1 MSAEIITQIV
11 TLAAAVLGI
20 VWHQQR
26 TTDKLRDDMNK
37 ANTELRN
44 DMNTL
49 RDDMNQANTELR
61 EDMNTLRNDMNTLR
75 NDMNT
80 LREELRTELREEI
93 NALRND
99 MNQGFQAIHIQLTEH
114 GQRLSRIEGFLGI
127 GIPAEVAERAAGA
140 HFSAPAAEPVA

>member
-44 DMNTL
+44 DMNAL
-49 RDDMNQANTELR
+49 RDDMNQANTE
-61 EDMNTLRNDMNTLR
+61 LRNDMNTLR

>member
-61 EDMNTLRNDMNTLR
+61 EDMNTLR